1 MYIEK
6 TGYHML
12 YILYTVYFIYREKGR
27 EREREGV
34 KAMGG
39 GGGGL
44 QRYYFGSSR
53 LIHPARLNECIIQ
66 IRLTPNNIE
75 YNIRNTTCI

>member
-39 GGGGL
+39 GEGDYKDIIL
-44 QRYYFGSSR
+44 DR
-53 LIHPARLNECIIQ
+53 LASF
-66 IRLTPNNIE
+66 TPLA
-75 YNIRNTTCI
+75 